1 MKNILLIIL
10 TIILTLKPVL
20 SFSQEMNNSEKQKE
34 ISYAFINEYGF
45 SFNAPYPFFMAINS
59 VFVNGIRFNKTQNEI
74 GIGIGYDF
82 YFIIQTFSIFANYR
96 HYFPSKKSIKPH
108 INIGLGTQLSFWRG
122 HDFYEDSPHDYE
134 RNNKLQC
141 YGGLYATVATGFKI
155 KAFSFSV
162 GGFAKSIDK
171 NSYFGGAEIKMGF
184 TF

>member
-1 MKNILLIIL
+1 MKNIILIIL
-10 TIILTLKPVL
+10 TIILTLNPVL
-20 SFSQEMNNSEKQKE
+20 SFSQEMENPEKQKK

-59 VFVNGIRFNKTQNEI
+59 VFVNGIRFNKTQDEL
-74 GIGIGYDF
+74 GIGIGYDC
-82 YFIIQTFSIFANYR
+82 YFIMQTFPIFANYR

-108 INIGLGTQLSFWRG
+108 INIGLGTQLSFYRG
-122 HDFYEDSPHDYE
+122 HEPWED
-134 RNNKLQC
+134 NKLQC
-141 YGGLYATVATGFKI
+141 YGGLYATFATGFKI

-171 NSYFGGAEIKMGF
+171 ESYFGGAEVKMGF

>member
-1 MKNILLIIL
+1 MKNSLIIL
-10 TIILTLKPVL
+10 AIILTLKPVL
-20 SFSQEMNNSEKQKE
+20 SFSQEMENTEKRKN

-59 VFVNGIRFNKTQNEI
+59 VFVNGIRFNKTQDEV

-82 YFIIQTFSIFANYR
+82 YFIWQTFPIFANYR

-108 INIGLGTQLSFWRG
+108 INIGLGTQLSFYRG
-122 HDFYEDSPHDYE
+122 HEPWEDH
-134 RNNKLQC
+134 KLQC
-141 YGGLYATVATGFKI
+141 YEGLYATLATGFKI

-162 GGFAKSIDK
+162 GGFAKSLHREIF
-171 NSYFGGAEIKMGF
+171 FGGGEIKMGF